1 MILRNV
7 TYGWQTNNNKVSTKL
22 GRERLNGEIRERY
35 GVGSGGNRT
44 SQLQVR
50 NLQIWAANT
59 LSQLCTFAES
69 ETISFHHQP
78 INTQG
83 LTLSIISIMN
93 QRVFTSRI
101 CWLLRNELRPMTQTV
116 PPDPPPVILAPY
128 KVPSSVV
135 DLLCCIPCTN
145 WTSLLVPSDPSP
157 HAL

>member
-35 GVGSGGNRT
+35 DVGSGGNRT

-69 ETISFHHQP
+69 ETISFYHQP

-83 LTLSIISIMN
+83 LTLKYCINNESKSVYFQNLLAAAQWVTPYDTDCPTGPTASDFGSIQSSIICC
-93 QRVFTSRI
+93 R
-101 CWLLRNELRPMTQTV
+101 L
-116 PPDPPPVILAPY
+116 
-128 KVPSSVV
+128 VV
-135 DLLCCIPCTN
+135 LHPLY
-145 WTSLLVPSDPSP
+145 
-157 HAL
+157 